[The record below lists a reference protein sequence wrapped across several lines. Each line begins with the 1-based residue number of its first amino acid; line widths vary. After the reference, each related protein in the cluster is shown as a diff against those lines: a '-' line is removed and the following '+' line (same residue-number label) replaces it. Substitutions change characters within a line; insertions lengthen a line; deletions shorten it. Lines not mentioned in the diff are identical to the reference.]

1 MRNTITPWLLASR
14 PKTLTAAFV
23 PVFVATM
30 LAKHDSGTF
39 DLSLSLYAF
48 LAAIFVQMGTNLIND
63 AYDFKKGADTEN
75 RLGPVRV
82 TQSGLLSY
90 EQVLAGGMIC
100 FGLSLLFGI
109 PLMIQGGWVLTMI
122 LLLSVLCGYLYTGG
136 PTPLA
141 YSGLGDLFVLIFF
154 GFVATCAV
162 YYLQTGFLTIQSLIA
177 AAQVGF
183 LATVMIAINNMRDIV
198 GDKVAKKR
206 TMAVR
211 FGITFAR
218 WEVTA
223 LIVTAFTLNVYWVM
237 RNEPLAALLPFA
249 VLPLGTLL
257 IRGVWAQQPGRVY
270 NRFLGL
276 AALLQIAFGTLL
288 GFGFMFS

>member
-14 PKTLTAAFV
+14 PKTLTASFV

-30 LAKHDSGTF
+30 LAKNDMGTF
-39 DLSLSLYAF
+39 DWSLSLYAF
-48 LAAIFVQMGTNLIND
+48 LAVIFLQMGTNLIND

-90 EQVLAGGMIC
+90 EHVLAGGMMC

-109 PLMIQGGWVLTMI
+109 PLIIQGGWIITII

-136 PTPLA
+136 PMPLA

-162 YYLQTGFLTIQSLIA
+162 YYLQTGFLTIQSWIA
-177 AAQVGF
+177 GAQVGF

-218 WEVTA
+218 WEVTV
-223 LIVTAFTLNVYWVM
+223 LIVTAFTLNYYWVM
-237 RNEPLAALLPFA
+237 RNELFAALLPFA

-257 IRGVWAQQPGRVY
+257 IRGVWSQQPGRMY
-270 NRFLGL
+270 NRLLGL

-288 GFGFMFS
+288 GFGFMFA